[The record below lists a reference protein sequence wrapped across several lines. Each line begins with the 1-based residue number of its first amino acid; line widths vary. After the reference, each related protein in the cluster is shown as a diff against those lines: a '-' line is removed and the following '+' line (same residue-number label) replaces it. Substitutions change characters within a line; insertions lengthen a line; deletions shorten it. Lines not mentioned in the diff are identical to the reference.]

1 MEDLEKDTWNV
12 IYTYLRDNKNYL
24 TKHHLDSYNDFIKNK
39 IPQTLKQYNDP
50 PLTLYKEKIKKGLF
64 KHTITIY
71 FGGRN
76 GDKVYLSQPVV
87 YDSLND
93 KKRHMYP
100 NEARLKDLSYAS
112 HLLCDI
118 LVEYSTI
125 MTIDDDPV
133 IVEKEFNN
141 MITKEDYIKNEHSK
155 EWVFDMEQSITEI
168 LINKTSLDK
177 EIRNLIIYKKGLYN
191 ADQISENELLNIL
204 NPIIKNKSVWNS
216 HALYLLA
223 EYFYSKNQKQKS
235 KEFFNQIINLKNSNP
250 DIVVEAQKRLNR
262 DLSD

>member
-1 MEDLEKDTWNV
+1 MDDDISL
-12 IYTYLRDNKNYL
+12 I
-24 TKHHLDSYNDFIKNK
+24 DSN
-39 IPQTLKQYNDP
+39 TR
-50 PLTLYKEKIKKGLF
+50 KEKIKNFLF
-64 KHTITIY
+64 ENKKKLIIFLVTIILAVVLFFGYGEFIKIQNKKISNLYYSTTITFDKDNKEKTTTNLIKIINKKNSTYSPLSLY
-71 FGGRN
+71 FILDNQLINDRN
-76 GDKVYLSQPVV
+76 Q
-87 YDSLND
+87 
-93 KKRHMYP
+93 
-100 NEARLKDLSYAS
+100 
-112 HLLCDI
+112 I
-118 LVEYSTI
+118 
-125 MTIDDDPV
+125 
-133 IVEKEFNN
+133 NN
-141 MITKEDYIKNEHSK
+141 L
-155 EWVFDMEQSITEI
+155 FEI

-235 KEFFNQIINLKNSNP
+235 KDFFNQIINLKNSNP